1 MVIENY
7 TMKNYIWVLYI
18 TKDTAS
24 LLKFEN
30 GEIDMPRNMRLNI
43 LRKSLID
50 GFGNKKSSEL
60 IPKNAIEIKSIELPQ

>member
-60 IPKNAIEIKSIELPQ
+60 VPKNATEIKSIELPQ